1 MMNDEQAVQ
10 QFLGDRPGAEQL
22 REWRTTLQRRLQ
34 AMEAERERSKDAPG
48 GLDAKIAQLKKQVAA
63 LGEEEAI
70 TEFVEDSVRVTMRM
84 GAATDEAA
92 SDEWT

>member
-1 MMNDEQAVQ
+1 MSDEQVVQ
-10 QFLGDRPGAEQL
+10 QFLGDRPAAEQL
-22 REWRTTLQRRLQ
+22 REWRSTLQQRLK
-34 AMEAERERSKDAPG
+34 AMKAERERLKDAPS
-48 GLDAKIAQLKKQVAA
+48 GLDAKIAQLKKQIAA

-84 GAATDEAA
+84 GATTDEVA